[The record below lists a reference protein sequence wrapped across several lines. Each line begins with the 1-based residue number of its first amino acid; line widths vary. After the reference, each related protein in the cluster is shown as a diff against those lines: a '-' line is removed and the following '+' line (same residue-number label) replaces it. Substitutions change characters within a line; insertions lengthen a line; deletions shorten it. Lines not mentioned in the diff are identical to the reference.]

1 MKDLFQNEGTVSLN
15 LGYGYLSPHELNNL
29 KKGLSMELG
38 KIKPAKGAVQGN
50 KRIGRGQGSGW
61 GKTAARG
68 HNGQKSRS
76 GFKNRAWFEG
86 GQMPLQRRLPKFG
99 FFNLFAK
106 KYQIVNIDT
115 LSELAEKHN
124 YQEVTMEIMEQ
135 HRLIGSKEKLVKILG
150 RGELKSAVTVH
161 ANAFTKSAKEIIE
174 KAGGK
179 VNLL

>member
-1 MKDLFQNEGTVSLN
+1 
-15 LGYGYLSPHELNNL
+15 
-29 KKGLSMELG
+29 MEIG
-38 KIKPAKGAVQGN
+38 KIKPAIGAVKGN

-99 FFNLFAK
+99 FYNIFAK
-106 KYQIVNIDT
+106 NYQIVNIDT
-115 LSELAEKHN
+115 LIELSEKHN
-124 YQEVTMEIMEQ
+124 YQEITLEIMKK
-135 HRLIGSKEKLVKILG
+135 HRLISSEEKLVKILG
-150 RGELKSAVTVH
+150 RGEIKAAVTVH
-161 ANAFTKSAKEIIE
+161 ANACTKSAKEKIE

>member
-1 MKDLFQNEGTVSLN
+1 
-15 LGYGYLSPHELNNL
+15 
-29 KKGLSMELG
+29 MELG
-38 KIKPAKGAVQGN
+38 KIKPAKGAVKGN

-99 FFNLFAK
+99 FYNIFSK

-115 LSELAEKHN
+115 LNELAEKHKL
-124 YQEVTMEIMEQ
+124 QEITLEIMNE
-135 HRLIGSKEKLVKILG
+135 HRLIRLGVNAKPIKILG
-150 RGELKSAVTVH
+150 RGELKTAVTVH

-179 VNLL
+179 VNVL

>member
-1 MKDLFQNEGTVSLN
+1 
-15 LGYGYLSPHELNNL
+15 
-29 KKGLSMELG
+29 MELG
-38 KIKPAKGAVQGN
+38 NIKPAKGAVKGN

-61 GKTAARG
+61 GKTAGRG

-106 KYQIVNIDT
+106 KFQIVNIDT
-115 LSELAEKHN
+115 LNDLSEKHK
-124 YQEVTMEIMEQ
+124 YQEFTLEIMKK
-135 HRLIGSKEKLVKILG
+135 HRLIGAGDKPVKILG

-161 ANAFTKSAKEIIE
+161 AHACTKSAKEKIE